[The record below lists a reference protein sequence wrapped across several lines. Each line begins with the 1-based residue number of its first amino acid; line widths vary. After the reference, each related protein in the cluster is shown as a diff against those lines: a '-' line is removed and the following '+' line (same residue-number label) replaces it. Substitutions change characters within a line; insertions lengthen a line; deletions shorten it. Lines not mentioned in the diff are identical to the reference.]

1 MPSHRRSSESG
12 PATGMEPSSNN
23 VNVSPAAAD
32 KRRSIP
38 LPNMETASRLK
49 TYVGNAINSAT
60 AAPAW
65 LASKA
70 VPVAADGAGLLRNA
84 AADRVALFRRGTQY
98 DELEEEEDE
107 AMKRRTMALS
117 SSDTPPQPSTRKA
130 NVPNQGQDK
139 VDGVGSEVSPSGRS
153 ANGPPSARSST
164 QEEEPAMI
172 LFDEDE
178 EHPPQLRLGPPSEGG
193 AHVGVDRAARPS
205 SAASSVSAASDLLC
219 DGWPPRMS
227 CNGGLRAPPMSA
239 AVAGPMLTP
248 PPKPPGRPDASRTS
262 PGLNRPAAIAQ
273 PSPDPLSRRSPYAAL
288 RPSPEA
294 AAALKTPQLSFV
306 SDDSAMEVPLGMR
319 SAGSASGSPLVQQQ
333 QVEEAGPLAQGMG
346 RASLQPQ
353 MSKGTPPPAPRPSRP
368 PPPPPTDHDLLGH
381 GDARGLMVSRQSSAS
396 SSVPERGTLRRTT
409 EDSEAGGGG
418 GNASWDIFEPRVG
431 TDANG
436 ASTKPLSASPSGAV
450 TDLSALKH
458 MTGRQLLASLEAGT
472 PVRKKWVTR
481 LSAEEAAAAAKTTRH
496 VRCFVRGGKVTLRYL
511 HQGVKGLLDRGE
523 MCATV
528 QRVEVPGGNWAPGAS
543 ITVFTSRGTL
553 LLEPLGPAAY
563 SQWVLGL
570 NAALVACQTRRKE
583 YVYACP
589 AHTIPRNSMFIVAD
603 ARAAAAAPA
612 GRYRANRAVT
622 TCDVAYSCGGLIRH
636 LADWLWHSML
646 CNEFTP
652 VLHTPSPATPPSSSP
667 SRLLRL
673 PR

>member
-1 MPSHRRSSESG
+1 MPSRRRSSESG
-12 PATGMEPSSNN
+12 QATGSEPSSNN
-23 VNVSPAAAD
+23 VNTSPAAAD

-49 TYVGNAINSAT
+49 TYVGNAINSAS

-107 AMKRRTMALS
+107 AMKQRTMALS
-117 SSDTPPQPSTRKA
+117 SSDAPPQPSSRA
-130 NVPNQGQDK
+130 ASVLDQGQDK
-139 VDGVGSEVSPSGRS
+139 DDAAVSEVSPSGRS
-153 ANGPPSARSST
+153 ANGPPSARSSA

-178 EHPPQLRLGPPSEGG
+178 DHPPQLRPGGSPSAGGPHAG
-193 AHVGVDRAARPS
+193 AERTARPS

-219 DGWPPRMS
+219 DGWPPGMS
-227 CNGGLRAPPMSA
+227 SNGGLRAPPMSA
-239 AVAGPMLTP
+239 AAPGPMRTP
-248 PPKPPGRPDASRTS
+248 PSKPPGRPDASRIS
-262 PGLNRPAAIAQ
+262 PSLNQALRPAALAQ
-273 PSPDPLSRRSPYAAL
+273 PSPDPLARRSQYAAL

-333 QVEEAGPLAQGMG
+333 QQMEEVGPLAQGMG
-346 RASLQPQ
+346 RTMLQPQ
-353 MSKGTPPPAPRPSRP
+353 LSKGTPPPAPRPSRP
-368 PPPPPTDHDLLGH
+368 PPPPPTDPDLLGH
-381 GDARGLMVSRQSSAS
+381 GDAKGPMVSRQSSAS

-409 EDSEAGGGG
+409 EDTEAVGGG

-431 TDANG
+431 ADANG
-436 ASTKPLSASPSGAV
+436 ASARPQSVPPSGAV
-450 TDLSALKH
+450 TDLAALKH

-523 MCATV
+523 MCSTV
-528 QRVEVPGGNWAPGAS
+528 QRVEVPGGNWTPGAS

-589 AHTIPRNSMFIVAD
+589 AHTIPRNSMFVVAD
-603 ARAAAAAPA
+603 PPAAAAAA
-612 GRYRANRAVT
+612 TNR
-622 TCDVAYSCGGLIRH
+622 
-636 LADWLWHSML
+636 
-646 CNEFTP
+646 
-652 VLHTPSPATPPSSSP
+652 
-667 SRLLRL
+667 
-673 PR
+673 